1 MSEALKE
8 NIQKQ
13 SEIDSETM

>member
-8 NIQKQ
+8 NIQLW
-13 SEIDSETM
+13 SEAR